1 MDAARAACD
10 DATRIEIVRVASL
23 RGTICDDTNWI
34 KSKHDWKK
42 EFTFC
47 GNNCVTTT
55 PNKRALIR
63 NGVLLSR
70 NKTHNHVA
78 IIMTPGV
85 VVVNNNLIKPIVD
98 ATRELDPLDDDH
110 PLQTTA
116 FLGCCRLF
124 LPVLDALGVAF
135 KPAKADVGGNVER
148 LSKKEKE
155 FENVRAFGARVF
167 FWIATRRTTKTRQRA
182 SSVFCSRPY

>member
-1 MDAARAACD
+1 
-10 DATRIEIVRVASL
+10 
-23 RGTICDDTNWI
+23 
-34 KSKHDWKK
+34 
-42 EFTFC
+42 
-47 GNNCVTTT
+47 
-55 PNKRALIR
+55 
-63 NGVLLSR
+63 
-70 NKTHNHVA
+70 
-78 IIMTPGV
+78 MTPGV

-135 KPAKADVGGNVER
+135 KPAKADVGGNVEL

>member
-1 MDAARAACD
+1 
-10 DATRIEIVRVASL
+10 
-23 RGTICDDTNWI
+23 
-34 KSKHDWKK
+34 
-42 EFTFC
+42 
-47 GNNCVTTT
+47 
-55 PNKRALIR
+55 
-63 NGVLLSR
+63 
-70 NKTHNHVA
+70 
-78 IIMTPGV
+78 MTPGV
-85 VVVNNNLIKPIVD
+85 VVVVNTTNLIKPIVD

-110 PLQTTA
+110 PLHTTA

-155 FENVRAFGARVF
+155 FENVRACGAARVF
-167 FWIATRRTTKTRQRA
+167 FWIATRKTRQRA

>member
-1 MDAARAACD
+1 MVD
-10 DATRIEIVRVASL
+10 
-23 RGTICDDTNWI
+23 
-34 KSKHDWKK
+34 K
-42 EFTFC
+42 E
-47 GNNCVTTT
+47 V
-55 PNKRALIR
+55 
-63 NGVLLSR
+63 
-70 NKTHNHVA
+70 
-78 IIMTPGV
+78 
-85 VVVNNNLIKPIVD
+85 NLIKPIVD
-98 ATRELDPLDDDH
+98 SLVNLSSEEEKTIR
-110 PLQTTA
+110 TKS
-116 FLGCCRLF
+116 FLRSCRLF